1 MASASSVR
9 RIAATVLAAGAV
21 VGAAALPA
29 AAHDGDRHHQQRPR
43 VEISRV
49 QADSPGRDD
58 HSNRSLNAEWV
69 EITNTTRDAI
79 NLRGWTLRD
88 DDGNRYRFD
97 NVVRLAGRATIRIHT
112 GAGRDSRTDLFQNRR
127 DYVWDNRAD
136 TATLRDDR
144 GRTVDTESWGRRP
157 H

>member
-1 MASASSVR
+1 MTSVSSSVR

-29 AAHDGDRHHQQRPR
+29 AAQDGHHQRPR

-58 HSNRSLNAEWV
+58 HSNRSLNNEWV
-69 EITNTTRDAI
+69 EITNTTRDAV

-88 DDGNRYRFD
+88 ADGNRYRFD
-97 NVVRLAGRATIRIHT
+97 NVRINGRATIRIHT
-112 GAGRDSRTDLFQNRR
+112 GSGHNTRTDLFQNSRE
-127 DYVWDNRAD
+127 YIWGNNGD

-144 GRTVDTESWGRRP
+144 GRTVDTESWGRR
-157 H
+157 HH

>member
-1 MASASSVR
+1 MSHVSSSVR

-29 AAHDGDRHHQQRPR
+29 AAHDGHHQRPR

-58 HSNRSLNAEWV
+58 RSNRSLNGEWV
-69 EITNTTRDAI
+69 EITNTTRQAI

-88 DDGNRYRFD
+88 DDGNRYRFND
-97 NVVRLAGRATIRIHT
+97 VRIGGRATIRIHT
-112 GAGRDSRTDLFQNRR
+112 GAGRDTRTDLFQGKR
-127 DYVWDNRAD
+127 DHVWDNRAD

-144 GRTVDTESWGRRP
+144 GRTVDTETWGRR

>member
-1 MASASSVR
+1 MASVSSSVR
-9 RIAATVLAAGAV
+9 RIAAAVLVAGSV

-29 AAHDGDRHHQQRPR
+29 AAQDHGKRQHPR

-58 HSNRSLNAEWV
+58 RSNRSLNGEWV
-69 EITNTTRDAI
+69 EIKNTTGEGI
-79 NLRGWTLRD
+79 NLRGWTLRGE
-88 DDGNRYRFD
+88 DGNRYRFD
-97 NVVRLAGRATIRIHT
+97 NVRINGRATIRVHT
-112 GAGRDSRTDLFQNRR
+112 GTGRNTRTDLFQNRR

-144 GRTVDTESWGRRP
+144 GRTVDTESWGRR
-157 H
+157 HR

>member
-1 MASASSVR
+1 MSSASSSVR

-29 AAHDGDRHHQQRPR
+29 AAHDGHHQRPR

-58 HSNRSLNAEWV
+58 HSNRSLNDEWV

-97 NVVRLAGRATIRIHT
+97 NVRIASRATIRIHT
-112 GAGRDSRTDLFQNRR
+112 GYGRDTRTDLYQDRR
-127 DYVWDNRAD
+127 EYVWGNRAD
-136 TATLRDDR
+136 TAILRDDR
-144 GRTVDTESWGRRP
+144 GRTVDTESWGRR
-157 H
+157 HH

>member
-1 MASASSVR
+1 MTSVSSSVR

-29 AAHDGDRHHQQRPR
+29 AAQDHGQRQHPR

-58 HSNRSLNAEWV
+58 HSNRSLNNEWV
-69 EITNTTRDAI
+69 EITNTTRDAV

-88 DDGNRYRFD
+88 ADGNRYRFD
-97 NVVRLAGRATIRIHT
+97 NVRINGRATIRIHT
-112 GAGRDSRTDLFQNRR
+112 GSGHNTRTDLFQNSRE
-127 DYVWDNRAD
+127 YIWGNNGD

-144 GRTVDTESWGRRP
+144 GRTVDTESWGRR
-157 H
+157 HH